1 MSGDLSVS
9 PLVLPDGDVVAA
21 SAGGLTAWTAAGR
34 RRWTIGLTGTPTS
47 PVTKTGA
54 RIYVGSTSGEVSAI
68 EVSHGEPKLDWTIDI
83 GGQSYGSVVT
93 NGDGR
98 VYTTSAGGLV
108 AINDLGSRAEIAWT
122 AEPDDDLVEVSA
134 GLAADGTVLLGTNG
148 SREWAY
154 ARNGHPLW
162 NSARRI
168 TYSSPSV
175 TDDGLAYVGEHNNL
189 VHVFSVASGDE
200 VGRYSTAVNPL
211 GPPAQVWTSVVVD
224 NRHDLYFGTRANRL
238 IGVRADGQ
246 RLFALD
252 LRASTSSY
260 PALTGDGKLLIA
272 TDSGDLVLV
281 R

>member
-1 MSGDLSVS
+1 M
-9 PLVLPDGDVVAA
+9 
-21 SAGGLTAWTAAGR
+21 
-34 RRWTIGLTGTPTS
+34 
-47 PVTKTGA
+47 
-54 RIYVGSTSGEVSAI
+54 
-68 EVSHGEPKLDWTIDI
+68 
-83 GGQSYGSVVT
+83 
-93 NGDGR
+93 
-98 VYTTSAGGLV
+98 
-108 AINDLGSRAEIAWT
+108 
-122 AEPDDDLVEVSA
+122 
-134 GLAADGTVLLGTNG
+134 
-148 SREWAY
+148 
-154 ARNGHPLW
+154 
-162 NSARRI
+162 
-168 TYSSPSV
+168 